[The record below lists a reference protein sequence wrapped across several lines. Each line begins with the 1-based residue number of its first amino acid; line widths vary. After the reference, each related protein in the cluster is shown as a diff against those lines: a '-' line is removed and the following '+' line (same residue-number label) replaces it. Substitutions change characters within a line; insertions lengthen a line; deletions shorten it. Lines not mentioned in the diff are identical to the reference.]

1 MTKLLRAVVSGFAGA
16 CMMTLA
22 HQTARKLTPNAPR
35 LDVLGMRAIVR
46 ALRGLDQTPPQGKDL
61 YNLAFVADLASNTAL
76 FTLVGVGDADNA
88 LAKGALL
95 GAGVGLATATLPP
108 ALGLGHQP
116 GEAAPK
122 TQILTV
128 AWYLLGGLT
137 AGVVYH
143 TLNRTSDN

>member
-1 MTKLLRAVVSGFAGA
+1 MKLLRAVLSGFAGA
-16 CMMTLA
+16 CAMTLA

-46 ALRGLDQTPPQGKDL
+46 ALRGLDQTPPRGKDL
-61 YNLAFVADLASNTAL
+61 YDLAFAADLASNTAL
-76 FTLVGVGDADNA
+76 FTLVGVGGDNNS

-95 GAGVGLATATLPP
+95 GAGAGLATATLPP

-116 GEAAPK
+116 GEDAPK

-137 AGVVYH
+137 AALTFRV
-143 TLNRTSDN
+143 LQSRSNI